1 MIEQRCSG
9 ILLHIS
15 SLPSKH
21 GIGDLG
27 PEAYKFIDFLNI
39 TNQSYWQIL
48 PLTPVSEALGDSPY
62 SSISAFAGNIL
73 FISLEKLCQEG
84 LLETSDIEN
93 IPEIF
98 IENPLNVKFSTVR
111 AFKEP
116 LLDKAYQ
123 NFLKINDK
131 KIREDFDLFCSSEAE
146 WVDDFAL
153 FKSLKDSFNQKSWI
167 EWGEELINR
176 DIETLTKYKNE
187 LKEKIEQEKFLQ
199 YLFKKQ
205 WTELK
210 NYGNERGIRFFG
222 DLPIYVNYDSVD
234 IWIHSDFFKLDSD
247 KKPQFVAGT
256 PPDYFSK
263 TGQLWGNPVYNW
275 AALKND
281 NFKWWIK
288 RIAHNFKLFDLV
300 RLDHFLGFVNY
311 YEIPA
316 ADSTALN
323 GKWVSAPVEDF
334 FNALYQKFPDLPII
348 AEDLGTLSVDV
359 LNFISKYNL
368 PGMKVLMFAFG
379 DDMNKNLYLP
389 HNHTERS
396 VVYTGTHDNNT
407 VKGWWRND
415 AREIEKENFGKY
427 INKWIDENNVTD
439 EMCWMAMNSKSL
451 ICILPLQDILNLNE
465 SARMNIPGVGKGNWS
480 WRVNEGWINDDL
492 ISKLTYYTH
501 ISNREK
507 NESK

>member
-1 MIEQRCSG
+1 MIEQRSSG

-27 PEAYKFIDFLNI
+27 SEAYKFADYLNI
-39 TNQSYWQIL
+39 TKQSYWQIL

-62 SSISAFAGNIL
+62 SSISAFAGNVL

-93 IPEIF
+93 TPETF
-98 IENPLNVKFSTVR
+98 VEDSFKVNFAAARL
-111 AFKEP
+111 FKEP

-131 KIREDFDLFCSSEAE
+131 KIKDEFDLFCISEAE

-153 FKSLKDSFNQKSWI
+153 FKSLKDYFNQKSWI
-167 EWGEELINR
+167 EWGDELVNR
-176 DIETLTKYKNE
+176 EIQELTKYKNK

-199 YLFKKQ
+199 FLFKKQ

-210 NYGNERGIRFFG
+210 NYCNERGIHFFG

-234 IWIHSDFFKLDSD
+234 IWIHSEYFKLDSD

-275 AALKND
+275 AALKKD

-288 RIAHNFKLFDLV
+288 RIGHNFKLFDLV

-316 ADSTALN
+316 GDSTALN

-334 FNALYQKFPDLPII
+334 FNVLSSSFPDLPII

-359 LNFISKYNL
+359 LNFITKHNL

-379 DDMNKNLYLP
+379 DDLVHNLYLP

-427 INKWIDENNVTD
+427 VNKWIDENNVTD

-451 ICILPLQDILNLNE
+451 ICILPLQDILNLDE

-480 WRVNEGWINDDL
+480 WRVNEGWITDDL
-492 ISKLTYYTH
+492 ISKLSYYTH
-501 ISNREK
+501 IGNRNK
-507 NESK
+507 TKSK